1 MMSKTHLAV
10 GIATSLAVIRPQTI
24 QGCAITVIGGAVGG
38 VLADNDILDNDYQ
51 ADALIGQLLA
61 FGITAI
67 VIVLDYFFQ
76 LGICSSIYTHPLL
89 PIIGGIGFVILYII
103 GFLSEHRTF
112 THSFLALILYTL
124 TAWLIYKPIAL
135 AVSVAYLSHILLGV
149 LNKRKV
155 PVLYPLE
162 FGICLKLCYANKTA
176 NKAFMYVGLG
186 ASVVL
191 LAVCLILSIT

>member
-10 GIATSLAVIRPQTI
+10 GVATSLAVIHPQTI
-24 QGCAITVIGGAVGG
+24 QGCMVAVMGGAVGG

-51 ADALIGQLLA
+51 ADALIGQVLA

-67 VIVLDYFFQ
+67 TLVLDYYFQ
-76 LGICSSIYTHPLL
+76 IGICSSIYSQPLL
-89 PIIGGIGFVILYII
+89 PIIGGIGFIILYII
-103 GFLSEHRTF
+103 GFFSEHRTF
-112 THSFLALILYTL
+112 THSFLALILYTFV
-124 TAWLIYKPIAL
+124 AWLIYKPIAL
-135 AVSVAYLSHILLGV
+135 AISVAYLSHIMLDI

-155 PVLYPLE
+155 PILYPLE

-176 NKAFMYVGLG
+176 NKVFMYVGLG

-191 LAVCLILSIT
+191 LGVCLLCSIT